1 MAQPAMSFLDFK
13 KGLCKTRRIGKE
25 RTMKQKNDSLLPKK
39 VKVEEQEYHK
49 YNKSPL
55 PGSLA

>member
-1 MAQPAMSFLDFK
+1 MSFLDFK

-25 RTMKQKNDSLLPKK
+25 RTMKQKTDSLLPKK
-39 VKVEEQEYHK
+39 AKVEEQEYHK